1 MNDPELQ
8 RLFTALRDALRPR
21 LRESEDLRRVVD
33 ALADWLKAEAVSAG
47 AGPSPQPDDAPEP
60 AHSQPSPPP
69 PTPPEPVAPTVPP
82 ARTPTTVKR
91 AIVPLKIGDDLVH
104 VDVAGDTRDIGRAR
118 LAAGA
123 PDPDAELSRQDRRA
137 APDLDLSLIAERS
150 RLKSE
155 SCRLFIAR
163 RAARSGSDD
172 ERDLV
177 ARMNEMI
184 AKAKATRDC
193 FLWVFWRER
202 AQPDDDALRAIAEC
216 YEALADASDLV
227 AFLDEHPSAARR
239 SDAEDAMLHLAHAS
253 AALRCAL
260 EATWLTSP
268 DIDQD
273 ESHLWLRRETA
284 HRQIYVPRYM
294 SIEDR
299 PEPGD
304 APRIRA
310 DVAGLVEAA
319 RERKRAVAQVD
330 ERFKRM
336 KYHAARV
343 ERDPTDGAPH
353 DVARIDESV
362 RNLLD
367 LGVAPSDPRFAASIP
382 SAVHDRLRPD
392 ASPQLSLVLDAL
404 AQRAVPRDAAPPAP
418 AREWSEN
425 VLRAR
430 RLLAGKRLVILG
442 GIRKP
447 DAEQRIID
455 AFDLRDLEWVR
466 LNEHTSG
473 APMNAPIARADTALV
488 VILIRFIGHLHAEE
502 ARLAATS
509 AGKPF
514 IHLPAGYSPE
524 QIADAILQQ
533 ASKALAQRDDD
544 AT

>member
-33 ALADWLKAEAVSAG
+33 ALADWLKAEAAG
-47 AGPSPQPDDAPEP
+47 ATARE
-60 AHSQPSPPP
+60 AHEPPP
-69 PTPPEPVAPTVPP
+69 PPPPLPTPAPPAPTVAP
-82 ARTPTTVKR
+82 ARTPSTVKR

-104 VDVAGDTRDIGRAR
+104 VDVTGETRDIGRAR

-123 PDPDAELSRQDRRA
+123 SASDDDDLQETRPDRRA
-137 APDLDLSLIAERS
+137 APDLDLNLIAERS
-150 RLKSE
+150 RLKAE

-163 RAARSGSDD
+163 RAARPGSDD

-177 ARMNEMI
+177 ARMNDMI

-216 YEALADASDLV
+216 YEALADAAQLV
-227 AFLDEHPSAARR
+227 AFVDEHPGASRR
-239 SDAEDAMLHLAHAS
+239 NDAEDAMFHLAHAS

-260 EATWLTSP
+260 EETWLTSP
-268 DIDQD
+268 DTDQD

-284 HRQIYVPRYM
+284 HRQIFVPRYM
-294 SIEDR
+294 SMDDR
-299 PEPGD
+299 PDPRD
-304 APRIRA
+304 APEIRA
-310 DVAGLVEAA
+310 DVKHAHNAL

-336 KYHAARV
+336 KYHASRV
-343 ERDPTDGAPH
+343 ERDPTDAASH
-353 DVARIDESV
+353 DVARIDESA
-362 RNLLD
+362 RHLLD
-367 LGVAPSDPRFAASIP
+367 LGIAPSDPRFLASLPGAI
-382 SAVHDRLRPD
+382 HDRLRPD
-392 ASPQLSLVLDAL
+392 ASQPLSLVLDAI
-404 AQRAVPRDAAPPAP
+404 AQRAVPRAIETPAQP
-418 AREWSEN
+418 REWSDS
-425 VLRAR
+425 VARAR

-473 APMNAPIARADTALV
+473 APMNAPIARPDTALV

-502 ARLAATS
+502 ARIAATS

-524 QIADAILQQ
+524 QIADAVLQQ
-533 ASKALAQRDDD
+533 ASKALSQRDDD
-544 AT
+544 AP